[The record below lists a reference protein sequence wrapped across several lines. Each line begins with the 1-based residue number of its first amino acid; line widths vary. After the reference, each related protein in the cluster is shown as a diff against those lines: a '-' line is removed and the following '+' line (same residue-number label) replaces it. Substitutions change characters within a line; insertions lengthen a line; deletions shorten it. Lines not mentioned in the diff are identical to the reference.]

1 MNLFAFFL
9 DPTPPL
15 QSCMC
20 CILQVSRQV
29 GNLMDLFPTMLDIAD
44 IPLPK
49 GVFLDGESIK
59 GTLLNTAKQ
68 YDR

>member
-1 MNLFAFFL
+1 M
-9 DPTPPL
+9 
-15 QSCMC
+15 CVC

>member
-1 MNLFAFFL
+1 M
-9 DPTPPL
+9 
-15 QSCMC
+15 SGCVC

-29 GNLMDLFPTMLDIAD
+29 GNLMDLLPTMLDNAD

>member
-1 MNLFAFFL
+1 M
-9 DPTPPL
+9 
-15 QSCMC
+15 SGCVC
-20 CILQVSRQV
+20 CILQLSRQV

-44 IPLPK
+44 IPPPK
-49 GVFLDGESIK
+49 SVFMDGESIK